1 MRSKKLYFILGFGV
15 VCVGFSSILIR
26 LTDASPIVVATYR
39 LALSAIMVLPVY
51 LSYKN
56 KITLRESLS
65 FIPLSIFLAAHFIL
79 WISSLE
85 FTTVASS
92 TVLVTTNPVFTPIFS
107 YLFYHNKIRK
117 ELIWGIVVAMSGSV
131 FIALSSKASFGL
143 SGNLFGDILALLGA
157 VAFSLYLTV
166 GKGVREKFELLPFI
180 FFTYTFT
187 AIILLCIA
195 LITRQNLFIYPK
207 KTYFMLFL
215 VAFIPQILGHTSY
228 NYSLKYL
235 NPSFLAVTL
244 LGEPVIAT
252 VAAFFILKETP
263 SMLEIIGALLILTG
277 IYISARSASDK
288 N

>member
-15 VCVGFSSILIR
+15 ICVGFSSILIR

-39 LALSAIMVLPVY
+39 LALSAIMVLPAY

-56 KITLRESLS
+56 KIALRESLS

-107 YLFYHNKIRK
+107 YLFYHEKVRK
-117 ELIWGIVVAMSGSV
+117 ELILGIFVAMSGSV
-131 FIALSSKASFGL
+131 FIALSSNASL
-143 SGNLFGDILALLGA
+143 VSSSHLLGDVLALLGA
-157 VAFSLYLTV
+157 IAFSLYLAV

-187 AIILLCIA
+187 AIILLCVA
-195 LITRQNLFIYPK
+195 LITRQNLFVYPK
-207 KTYFMLFL
+207 NLFYCCSWL
-215 VAFIPQILGHTSY
+215 HLFH
-228 NYSLKYL
+228 KY
-235 NPSFLAVTL
+235 
-244 LGEPVIAT
+244 
-252 VAAFFILKETP
+252 
-263 SMLEIIGALLILTG
+263 
-277 IYISARSASDK
+277 
-288 N
+288 

>member
-15 VCVGFSSILIR
+15 ICVGFSSILIR

-39 LALSAIMVLPVY
+39 LALSAIMVLPAY

-107 YLFYHNKIRK
+107 YLFYHEKVRK
-117 ELIWGIVVAMSGSV
+117 ELILGIFVAMSGSV
-131 FIALSSKASFGL
+131 FIALSSNASL
-143 SGNLFGDILALLGA
+143 VSSSHLLGDVLALLGA
-157 VAFSLYLTV
+157 IAFSLYLAV

-187 AIILLCIA
+187 AIILLCVA
-195 LITRQNLFIYPK
+195 LITRQNLFVYPK

-215 VAFIPQILGHTSY
+215 VAFIPQILGHTAY

-235 NPSFLAVTL
+235 TPSFLAVTL

-252 VAAFFILKETP
+252 IAAFFILKETP
-263 SMLEIIGALLILTG
+263 SVLEIIGAMLILTG